1 MCSDIIT
8 TDEKLCRGCNKC
20 VFACPV
26 HANSARYVNEQNKIF
41 IDPDRCIQC
50 GSCNQICDHGAR
62 DYVDDT
68 DLFFSRLKRGDK
80 ISVIVAPAARTN
92 FPDYKR
98 LLGFL
103 HKSGVRLIY
112 DVSFGADITTWA
124 YLKTIQDKKI
134 ATMIAQPCP
143 VIVSYIQK
151 HKTSLIPYL
160 APIQSP
166 AMCAAIYL
174 RKYKNIGDDLAFL
187 SPCIGKKIEFTD
199 PNTFGYIKYNVTIS
213 KLKKY
218 LQDNHINLMNYHS
231 DEFDDKPCDLGFT
244 FSRPG
249 GLREN
254 VEYYTGGTA
263 WVKQV
268 EGIQEAV
275 EYLEQYEK
283 RVHRKHQTPL
293 LVDILNCSN
302 GCNVGTGTNQ
312 EAQADDIDY
321 KTNQQ
326 KARFMKEKPAA
337 QDSMLFSEFDQMFS
351 LKDFLRNYTDCS
363 KQVQNASPQEIEN
376 VFLQLGKTTPESRNI
391 NCFSCGYGGCHE
403 FANAIA
409 IGNNDMRNCINY
421 SRQKLRSGKDEFD
434 TIFQSLNTRVAQID
448 SKLETIK
455 ASSSNLNKIS
465 SQTKIISLNASIESA
480 RAGEAGKAFSVVA
493 YEIKDLAEKSEKIVE
508 ANVASQNQILCD
520 IRDFEAAIQD
530 IKQKIDGVLQ

>member
-1 MCSDIIT
+1 MRTDIIT

-26 HANSARYVNEQNKIF
+26 HANSAQYINEQNKIF

-50 GSCNQICDHGAR
+50 GACNKICDHGAR
-62 DYVDDT
+62 GYVDDT
-68 DLFFSRLKRGDK
+68 DLFFSRLKSGDK
-80 ISVIVAPAARTN
+80 ISVLVAPAARTN

-103 HKSGVRLIY
+103 RKSGVRLIY

-124 YLKTIQDKKI
+124 YLKVIQENKI
-134 ATMIAQPCP
+134 ATIIAQPCP

-151 HKTSLIPYL
+151 HKTNLIPYL

-174 RKYKNIGDDLAFL
+174 RKYKAVSDDLAFL
-187 SPCIGKKIEFTD
+187 SPCISKKIEFTD
-199 PNTFGYIKYNVTIS
+199 PNTFGYVKYNVTMT

-218 LQDNHINLMNYHS
+218 LQDNRINLMNYPL

-254 VEYYTGGTA
+254 VEYYTDGTA
-263 WVKQV
+263 WIKQT

-275 EYLEQYEK
+275 DYLKTYEK
-283 RVHRKHQTPL
+283 RVRAKQRTPL

-302 GCNVGTGTNQ
+302 GCNIGTGTDR
-312 EAQADDIDY
+312 EAQIDDIDY

-326 KARFMKEKPAA
+326 KTRFMKEKSAA
-337 QDSMLFSEFDQMFS
+337 QDSAPFAAFNQMLA
-351 LKDFLRNYTDCS
+351 LKDFRRNYTDCS

-376 VFLQLGKTTPESRNI
+376 VFLQLGKTTPESRKI
-391 NCFSCGYGGCHE
+391 NCFSCGYGGCRE

-409 IGNNDMRNCINY
+409 IGNNDLRNCINY
-421 SRQKLRSGKDEFD
+421 SRQKLRSGKEEFD
-434 TIFQSLNTRVAQID
+434 TIFQSLEARVAQID
-448 SKLETIK
+448 SNLEMIK
-455 ASSSNLNKIS
+455 ESSSNLNNIS
-465 SQTKIISLNASIESA
+465 LQTKIISFNASIESA
-480 RAGEAGKAFSVVA
+480 RAGEAGKVFSVVA
-493 YEIKDLAEKSEKIVE
+493 SEIKDLADQSERIVV
-508 ANVASQNQILCD
+508 ANATSQNQIMSD
-520 IRDFEAAIQD
+520 IRDLEAVIQN

>member
-1 MCSDIIT
+1 MRSDIIT

-26 HANSARYVNEQNKIF
+26 HANSAQYVNEQNKIF

-50 GSCNQICDHGAR
+50 GLCNQVCDHGAR
-62 DYVDDT
+62 GYADDT
-68 DLFFSRLKRGDK
+68 DLFFSRLKGGDK
-80 ISVIVAPAARTN
+80 ISVLVAPAARTN

-103 HKSGVRLIY
+103 RQSGVRLIY

-124 YLKTIQDKKI
+124 YLKAIQERGI
-134 ATMIAQPCP
+134 TTMIAQPCP
-143 VIVSYIQK
+143 VIVTYIQK

-174 RKYKNIGDDLAFL
+174 RKYKAVRDDLAFL
-187 SPCIGKKIEFTD
+187 SPCIGKKAEFSD
-199 PNTFGYIKYNVTIS
+199 PNTFGYVKYNVTFA
-213 KLKKY
+213 KLEKY
-218 LQDNHINLMNYHS
+218 LQENHINLMNYHS
-231 DEFDDKPCDLGFT
+231 DEFDDKPCDLGFA

-275 EYLEQYEK
+275 KYLEQYEK
-283 RVHRKHQTPL
+283 RVRAKQQTPL

-302 GCNVGTGTNQ
+302 GCNVGTGTDREVQ
-312 EAQADDIDY
+312 LDDIDY

-326 KARFMKEKPAA
+326 KARFLKEKPAA
-337 QDSMLFSEFDQMFS
+337 QDSMLFQTFDKMFS
-351 LKDFLRNYTDCS
+351 LKDFWRNYTDCS
-363 KQVQNASPQEIEN
+363 KQVQNASPKEIEN
-376 VFLQLGKTTPESRNI
+376 VFLLLGKTTPESRKI
-391 NCFSCGYGGCHE
+391 NCFSCGYGSCHA

-421 SRQKLRSGKDEFD
+421 SRQKLRSGRKEFD
-434 TIFQSLNTRVAQID
+434 TIFQSLETRVAQID
-448 SKLETIK
+448 SNLEIIK
-455 ASSSNLNKIS
+455 SSSSNLNKIS
-465 SQTKIISLNASIESA
+465 LQTKIISLNASIESA

-493 YEIKDLAEKSEKIVE
+493 SEIKGLAEESERIVD
-508 ANVASQNQILCD
+508 ANVTSQNQIMGD
-520 IRDFEAAIQD
+520 IRNFEAAIED